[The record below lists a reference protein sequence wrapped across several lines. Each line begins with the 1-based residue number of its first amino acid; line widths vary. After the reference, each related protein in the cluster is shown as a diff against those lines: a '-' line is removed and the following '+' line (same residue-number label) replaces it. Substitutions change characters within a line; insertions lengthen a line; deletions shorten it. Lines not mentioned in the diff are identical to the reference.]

1 MEKIPGYSIYETILS
16 SLSIFCSFAVKED
29 YIDELIKLNWIK
41 LQKIYPYLYN
51 YTSIV
56 DNNYDYSNNLPIKI
70 ELKDNNNLLDECL
83 NKMISILS
91 KESIRPQ
98 MLSQKKSLLYYSK
111 IVKKNILNIQF
122 LVFIPIILGLILKVF
137 LL

>member
-98 MLSQKKSLLYYSK
+98 MCPKKNLYY
-111 IVKKNILNIQF
+111 
-122 LVFIPIILGLILKVF
+122 IIRKLLKRIY
-137 LL
+137 